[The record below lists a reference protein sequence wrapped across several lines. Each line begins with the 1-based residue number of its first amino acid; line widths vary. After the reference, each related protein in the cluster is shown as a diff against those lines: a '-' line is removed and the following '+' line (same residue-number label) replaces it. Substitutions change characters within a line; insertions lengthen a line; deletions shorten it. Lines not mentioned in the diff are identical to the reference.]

1 MACPRPLR
9 KNPARRSGMRARSKI
24 RNTGLPETA
33 WPLSYR
39 MRDEGVSMDDCLK
52 EALEIVKAQAS
63 VRNMTEEEISSMVRR
78 LSESIRSLQGA
89 GVAEDAAEQDVQT
102 PAVDPKKAVRERSI
116 ICLESGKSFKILTK
130 KHLGKFGLTPDAYRE
145 KWGYP
150 KGMPLVCKELQ
161 RERRKKMKEMKLWEK
176 RIKVAVA

>member
-1 MACPRPLR
+1 
-9 KNPARRSGMRARSKI
+9 
-24 RNTGLPETA
+24 
-33 WPLSYR
+33 
-39 MRDEGVSMDDCLK
+39 MDDFLK

-63 VRNMTEEEISSMVRR
+63 VRNMSEEEITSMVRR
-78 LSESIRSLQGA
+78 LTDDIRGLVAAGPGMAAPEEVGA
-89 GVAEDAAEQDVQT
+89 T

-130 KHLGKFGLTPDAYRE
+130 KHLAKFGLTPDEYRA

-176 RIKVAVA
+176 RVKVGAK